1 MYEKLDKLREEVRRS
16 ERRLADAQNKLKVAQ
31 EKLREGEASQI
42 LSDVGALKLTPEQLA
57 QVLSLVKSG
66 QLGSEIGLKT
76 DAIAGPDADDGQ
88 NAEDQ
93 TVGSDRNTLDRE
105 NVGSSNW
112 SGNTYGDADSFD
124 EDDAYES
131 SSDRSDP
138 D

>member
-66 QLGSEIGLKT
+66 QLGSEIRLKS
-76 DAIAGPDADDGQ
+76 DAADLNADDGQ

>member
-66 QLGSEIGLKT
+66 QLGSEIRLKS
-76 DAIAGPDADDGQ
+76 DAADLNADDGQ

-131 SSDRSDP
+131 GSDRSNLD
-138 D
+138 

>member
-66 QLGSEIGLKT
+66 QLGSEIRLKS
-76 DAIAGPDADDGQ
+76 DAADLNADDGQ

-105 NVGSSNW
+105 NVGGSNW
-112 SGNTYGDADSFD
+112 DGTAYGDADSFD

>member
-16 ERRLADAQNKLKVAQ
+16 ERRFADAQNKLKVAQ

-66 QLGSEIGLKT
+66 QLGTEIGLKT
-76 DAIAGPDADDGQ
+76 DSADSDLDDGQ
-88 NAEDQ
+88 SSEDQ
-93 TVGSDRNTLDRE
+93 ATDGDRDTADHG
-105 NVGSSNW
+105 NVGGSNW
-112 SGNTYGDADSFD
+112 SETIYGDADSFD
-124 EDDAYES
+124 EDDVYER
-131 SSDRSDP
+131 SSDRSDL

>member
-66 QLGSEIGLKT
+66 QLGSEIRLKS
-76 DAIAGPDADDGQ
+76 DAADLNADDGQ

-138 D
+138 N

>member
-66 QLGSEIGLKT
+66 QLGTEIGLKT
-76 DAIAGPDADDGQ
+76 DSADSDLDDGQ
-88 NAEDQ
+88 SSEDQ
-93 TVGSDRNTLDRE
+93 ATDGDRDTADHG
-105 NVGSSNW
+105 NVGGSNW
-112 SGNTYGDADSFD
+112 SETTYGDADSFD

>member
-66 QLGSEIGLKT
+66 QLGTEIGLKT
-76 DAIAGPDADDGQ
+76 DSADSDLDDGQ
-88 NAEDQ
+88 SSEDQ
-93 TVGSDRNTLDRE
+93 ATDGDRDTADHG
-105 NVGSSNW
+105 NVGGSNW
-112 SGNTYGDADSFD
+112 SETTYGDADSFD

-131 SSDRSDP
+131 RSDRSNLD
-138 D
+138 

>member
-76 DAIAGPDADDGQ
+76 DAIAVPDADDGQ

-105 NVGSSNW
+105 NVGGSNW
-112 SGNTYGDADSFD
+112 DGTAYGDADSFD

>member
-66 QLGSEIGLKT
+66 QLGTEIGLKP
-76 DAIAGPDADDGQ
+76 DSADPDMDDGKSSEDQAIASDW
-88 NAEDQ
+88 NTVDQ
-93 TVGSDRNTLDRE
+93 G
-105 NVGSSNW
+105 NVGNSNW
-112 SGNTYGDADSFD
+112 GGTAYSDADSID
-124 EDDAYES
+124 ENDAYED
-131 SSDRSDP
+131 SSDRGDL

>member
-57 QVLSLVKSG
+57 QVLSLVRSG
-66 QLGSEIGLKT
+66 QLGTEIGLKT
-76 DAIAGPDADDGQ
+76 DSADSDLDDGQ
-88 NAEDQ
+88 SSEDQ
-93 TVGSDRNTLDRE
+93 ATDGDGDTADHG
-105 NVGSSNW
+105 NVGGSNW
-112 SGNTYGDADSFD
+112 SETTYGDADSFD

-131 SSDRSDP
+131 RSDRSNLD
-138 D
+138 

>member
-93 TVGSDRNTLDRE
+93 ATDGDRDTADHG
-105 NVGSSNW
+105 NVGGSNW
-112 SGNTYGDADSFD
+112 SETTYGDADSFD

-131 SSDRSDP
+131 GSDRSNLD
-138 D
+138 